1 MAGSVAEALFPG
13 SYRWRVMSEP
23 LRTHGI
29 LITFRRHD
37 ALRDHLRVLAGQTR
51 PLSSLL
57 VVDNDD
63 DPSIRAMVDAEHG
76 AAAEVDYLGI
86 AGNPGP
92 AGGIA
97 AGIAH
102 VLDRRP
108 DTDWLVLL
116 DDDDP
121 PPRPT
126 TLEDLGTVT
135 AALAAADPTV
145 GGVGLWGSTLAR
157 TGRLHAATGTG
168 PEPVAYL
175 PGGACP
181 HYRIAA
187 LRQAGGPDDDLFFG
201 FDDLDLGLGLA
212 RAGASLWSS
221 GLARDHGWTHMV
233 EARSATATVERPGW
247 RRYYSLRNLVL
258 VLRRDGRTGAA
269 LAMSA
274 VAGIAKPLV
283 NLPLRPRT
291 GWHNLRLNLLALRHG
306 WTGRSGKHLDPLDLP
321 RWLQ

>member
-1 MAGSVAEALFPG
+1 
-13 SYRWRVMSEP
+13 MSEL
-23 LRTHGI
+23 LRTHGV

-37 ALRDHLRVLAGQTR
+37 ALADHLRTLAAQTT
-51 PLSSLL
+51 PLASLL

-63 DPSIRAMVDAEHG
+63 DPAVRAMVDAEVA
-76 AAAEVDYLGI
+76 AAAEVRYLGI
-86 AGNPGP
+86 GGNPGP

-97 AGIAH
+97 AGIAE
-102 VLDRRP
+102 VLELRP
-108 DTDWLVLL
+108 DDEWLVLL

-126 TLEDLGTVT
+126 TLEDLAATT

-157 TGRLHAATGTG
+157 NGRLRAATGTA
-168 PEPVAYL
+168 PQPVAYL

-181 HYRIAA
+181 HYRIGA
-187 LRQAGGPDDDLFFG
+187 LRRAGGPDPELFFG

-212 RAGASLWSS
+212 RVGASLWSS
-221 GLARDHGWTHMV
+221 GLAREHGWTHMV
-233 EARSATATVERPGW
+233 EGRAASATVERPGW

-269 LAMSA
+269 AAMSA

-283 NLPLRPRT
+283 NLPLHPRAA
-291 GWHNLRLNLLALRHG
+291 WRNLRLNLLALRHG
-306 WTGRSGKHLDPLDLP
+306 WTGTAGKYLDPLDLP
-321 RWLQ
+321 VWLR